1 MYIVL
6 LSGGSGKRL
15 WPLSNDLCSKQ
26 YIKLMNH
33 DADPAETGEK
43 CSMLQRVYG
52 QLKGAG
58 LAENTIVCASSA
70 QVELI
75 ESQLD
80 NATEVAVEPMRR
92 DTFPA
97 VMLSCAYLLSKKGA
111 SPDDVVAFLPVD
123 PYTTGAFFRCIARL
137 GDYIQSTEQTIGLL
151 GGVPTYPSTKYG
163 YIVPEK
169 PETGASA
176 AGENVAGSETP
187 AGNAV
192 SGAGETAA
200 GDLLGVA
207 GFREKP
213 DEAAAEKLV
222 ADGALWTCGVFCF
235 RLSMASQWLAP
246 YGVPCDYDTMVADY
260 EKLPK
265 KSFDYEV
272 LEHWKP
278 IVAIRYDD
286 KWKDLG
292 TWNTLTEEMPE
303 HSIGDVTWDSTC
315 ENSHAINVLGI
326 PLVVMGAKDM
336 VIAASH
342 DGILVAD
349 KHQSSYIKDCL
360 AGLEDASRYEERR
373 WGTIKTIDND
383 DDDGI
388 KSVTRRIKV
397 IAGREMPCHIHERHT
412 ETITVLS
419 GMGKLNVEG
428 TEVDLLAGS
437 TVSIAAGKAHSL
449 RALGSDLR
457 LIEVSIGDTGA
468 DEVVK

>member
-33 DADPAETGEK
+33 DSEKENREK
-43 CSMLQRVYG
+43 CSMLQRVFG
-52 QLKGAG
+52 QLETAG
-58 LAENTIVCASSA
+58 LSENTIVCASSA

-75 ESQLD
+75 ESQL
-80 NATEVAVEPMRR
+80 NGAAEVAVEPMRR

-97 VMLSCAYLLSKKGA
+97 VMLSCAYLLSKRGA
-111 SPDDVVAFLPVD
+111 KADDVVAFLPVD
-123 PYTTGAFFRCIARL
+123 PYTTGDFFQKIKRL
-137 GDYIQSTEQTIGLL
+137 GETIAASDDTIGLL

-163 YIVPEK
+163 YIVPEQ
-169 PETGASA
+169 
-176 AGENVAGSETP
+176 GE
-187 AGNAV
+187 
-192 SGAGETAA
+192 GEQLKVT
-200 GDLLGVA
+200 

-213 DEAAAEKLV
+213 DEETAEKLV
-222 ADGALWTCGVFCF
+222 ADGALWNCGVFCF
-235 RLSMASQWLAP
+235 KLSMAAGWLAK
-246 YGVPCDYDTMVADY
+246 YGVGVDYDKMVADY

-272 LEHWKP
+272 LEHWER
-278 IVAIRYDD
+278 IVAIKYADL
-286 KWKDLG
+286 WKDLG

-303 HSIGDVTWDSTC
+303 NSIGDVTWDDTC

-326 PLVVMGAKDM
+326 PMVVMGAKNM

-360 AGLEDASRYEERR
+360 ANIADTSKYEERR

-383 DDDGI
+383 EDDGI
-388 KSVTRRIKV
+388 KRVTKRIKV
-397 IAGREMPCHIHERHT
+397 VAGKKTPESRHLQHT

-419 GMGKLNVEG
+419 GMGKLIMEG
-428 TEVDLLAGS
+428 VEVDLMAGA
-437 TVSIAAGKAHSL
+437 TVSIAAGKTYSIQ
-449 RALGSDLR
+449 ALGSDLR
-457 LIEVSIGDTGA
+457 CIEISISKSKENA
-468 DEVVK
+468 

>member
-26 YIKLMNH
+26 YIKLMNYEGG
-33 DADPAETGEK
+33 ASEEK
-43 CSMLQRVYG
+43 CSMLQRVFG
-52 QLKGAG
+52 QLRDTG
-58 LAENTIVCASSA
+58 LADNTIVCASSA

-75 ESQLD
+75 ESQL
-80 NATEVAVEPMRR
+80 NGAAEVAIEPMRR

-111 SPDDVVAFLPVD
+111 REDDVVAFLPVD
-123 PYTTGAFFRCIARL
+123 PYTTREFFERIRTLGEHVSSMKGA
-137 GDYIQSTEQTIGLL
+137 IGLL

-169 PETGASA
+169 GTE
-176 AGENVAGSETP
+176 E
-187 AGNAV
+187 
-192 SGAGETAA
+192 
-200 GDLLGVA
+200 LLTVK

-213 DEAAAEKLV
+213 DDVTAKKLV
-222 ADGALWTCGVFCF
+222 ADGALWNCGVFCF
-235 RLSMASQWLAP
+235 ELGMATQWLEK
-246 YGVPCDYDTMVADY
+246 YGVGTDYDQMVSDY

-272 LEHWKP
+272 LEHWDK
-278 IVAIRYDD
+278 IVAIEYSDV
-286 KWKDLG
+286 WKDLG
-292 TWNTLTEEMPE
+292 TWNTLTEEMRE
-303 HSIGDVTWDSTC
+303 NSIGDVVWDDSC

-326 PLVVMGAKDM
+326 PMVVMGAKNM

-360 AGLEDASRYEERR
+360 ANLDDTSKYEERR
-373 WGTIKTIDND
+373 WGTIKTIDTD
-383 DDDGI
+383 EDEGI
-388 KSVTRRIKV
+388 KSVTKRVKIV
-397 IAGREMPCHIHERHT
+397 AGKTMPSHKHMNYT

-419 GMGKLNVEG
+419 GMGKLIIEG
-428 TEVDLLAGS
+428 IEVDLLAGA
-437 TVSIAAGKAHSL
+437 TVSIAAGKEHSIK
-449 RALGSDLR
+449 ALGTDLR
-457 LIEVSIGDTGA
+457 YIEVCIEGAKSIDQ
-468 DEVVK
+468 DVMSDNK

>member
-33 DADPAETGEK
+33 DGENETGEK
-43 CSMLQRVYG
+43 CSMLQRVFG
-52 QLKGAG
+52 QLKSAG
-58 LAENTIVCASSA
+58 LSDNTIVCASDA

-80 NATEVAVEPMRR
+80 GAAEVAVEPMRR

-111 SPDDVVAFLPVD
+111 KEDDVVAFLPVD
-123 PYTTGAFFRCIARL
+123 PYTTGEFFDRIKQLGAYIA
-137 GDYIQSTEQTIGLL
+137 SAEQTIGLL

-163 YIVPEK
+163 YIVPK
-169 PETGASA
+169 QGD
-176 AGENVAGSETP
+176 GEVLE
-187 AGNAV
+187 
-192 SGAGETAA
+192 
-200 GDLLGVA
+200 VA

-213 DEAAAEKLV
+213 DEATAEKLV
-222 ADGALWTCGVFCF
+222 ADGALWNCGVFCF
-235 RLSMASQWLAP
+235 KLSMASQWLEK
-246 YGVPCDYDTMVADY
+246 YGVTTDYDRMVTEY

-272 LEHWKP
+272 LEHWKQ
-278 IVAIRYDD
+278 IVAIKYADI
-286 KWKDLG
+286 WKDLG

-303 HSIGDVTWDSTC
+303 NSIGDVTWDDTS
-315 ENSHAINVLGI
+315 ENSHAINVLGV
-326 PLVVMGAKDM
+326 PLVVMGAKNM

-360 AGLEDASRYEERR
+360 THIEDTSKYEERR
-373 WGTIKTIDND
+373 WGTIKTIDRD

-388 KSVTRRIKV
+388 QSTTKRIKV
-397 IAGREMPCHIHERHT
+397 VAGKTIPMHKYQNRT

-419 GMGKLNVEG
+419 GMGKLILEG
-428 TEVDLLAGS
+428 VEVDLVAGS
-437 TVSIAAGKAHSL
+437 TVSIAAGKPYSIK
-449 RALGSDLR
+449 ALGSDLR
-457 LIEVSIGDTGA
+457 CIEISIGDDS
-468 DEVVK
+468 DEEIVLE

>member
-33 DADPAETGEK
+33 DNGGTAESCDEK
-43 CSMLQRVYG
+43 CSMLQRVFG
-52 QLKGAG
+52 QLKNAG
-58 LAENTIVCASSA
+58 LSENTIVCASSA

-80 NATEVAVEPMRR
+80 GAAEVAVEPMRR

-97 VMLSCAYLLSKKGA
+97 VMLSCAYLLSQKGA
-111 SPDDVVAFLPVD
+111 KPDDVVAFLPVD
-123 PYTTGAFFRCIARL
+123 PYTTGAFFERIKRL
-137 GDYIQSTEQTIGLL
+137 GEYIAQAGGTIGLL

-169 PETGASA
+169 GD
-176 AGENVAGSETP
+176 SE
-187 AGNAV
+187 
-192 SGAGETAA
+192 
-200 GDLLGVA
+200 LLKVQ

-213 DEAAAEKLV
+213 DEETAEKLV
-222 ADGALWTCGVFCF
+222 ADGALWNCGVFCF
-235 RLSMASQWLAP
+235 KLSMAAQWLEK
-246 YGVPCDYDTMVADY
+246 YGVDTDYQKLAADY

-272 LEHWKP
+272 LEHWGD
-278 IVAIRYDD
+278 IAAIRYDD
-286 KWKDLG
+286 VWKDLG
-292 TWNTLTEEMPE
+292 TWNTLTEEMRE
-303 HSIGDVTWDSTC
+303 NSIGDVTWDDTS
-315 ENSHAINVLGI
+315 ENSHAINVLGV
-326 PLVVMGAKDM
+326 PMVVMGAKNM

-360 AGLEDASRYEERR
+360 AHIADTSKYEERR
-373 WGTIKTIDND
+373 WGTVKTIDND
-383 DDDGI
+383 EDDGI
-388 KSVTRRIKV
+388 KSVTKRIKV
-397 IAGREMPCHIHERHT
+397 VAGKEMPYHRHPKHT

-419 GMGKLNVEG
+419 GMGKLILEG
-428 TEVDLLAGS
+428 AEVDLMAGS
-437 TVSIAAGKAHSL
+437 TISIAAGKTHTIKAV
-449 RALGSDLR
+449 GVDMR
-457 LIEVSIGDTGA
+457 LIEVSLGDSLD
-468 DEVVK
+468 DEVVMGGR

>member
-33 DADPAETGEK
+33 DTEKENREK
-43 CSMLQRVYG
+43 CSMLQRVFG
-52 QLKGAG
+52 QLETAG
-58 LAENTIVCASSA
+58 LSENTIVCASSA

-75 ESQLD
+75 ESQL
-80 NATEVAVEPMRR
+80 NGAAEVAVEPMRR

-111 SPDDVVAFLPVD
+111 KADDVVAFLPVD
-123 PYTTGAFFRCIARL
+123 PYTTGDFFQKIKRL
-137 GDYIQSTEQTIGLL
+137 GETIAASDDTIGLL

-163 YIVPEK
+163 YIVPEQ
-169 PETGASA
+169 
-176 AGENVAGSETP
+176 GE
-187 AGNAV
+187 
-192 SGAGETAA
+192 GEQ
-200 GDLLGVA
+200 L
-207 GFREKP
+207 KP
-213 DEAAAEKLV
+213 DEATAEKLV
-222 ADGALWTCGVFCF
+222 ADGALCNCGVFCF
-235 RLSMASQWLAP
+235 KLSMAAGWLKK
-246 YGVPCDYDTMVADY
+246 YGVSTNYDEMVADY

-272 LEHWKP
+272 LEHWER
-278 IVAIRYDD
+278 IVAIKYADL
-286 KWKDLG
+286 WKDLG

-303 HSIGDVTWDSTC
+303 NSIGDVTWDDTC

-326 PLVVMGAKDM
+326 PMVVMGAKNM

-360 AGLEDASRYEERR
+360 ANIADTSKYEERR

-383 DDDGI
+383 EDDGI
-388 KSVTRRIKV
+388 KSVTKRIKV
-397 IAGREMPCHIHERHT
+397 VAGKKTPESRHLQHT

-419 GMGKLNVEG
+419 GMGKLIMEG
-428 TEVDLLAGS
+428 VEVDLMAGA
-437 TVSIAAGKAHSL
+437 TVSIAAGKTYSIQ
-449 RALGSDLR
+449 ALGSDLR
-457 LIEVSIGDTGA
+457 CIEISISKSKENA
-468 DEVVK
+468 

>member
-33 DADPAETGEK
+33 DSEKENREK
-43 CSMLQRVYG
+43 CSMLQRVFG
-52 QLKGAG
+52 QLETAG
-58 LAENTIVCASSA
+58 LSENTIVCASSA

-75 ESQLD
+75 ESQL
-80 NATEVAVEPMRR
+80 NGAAEVAVEPMRR

-97 VMLSCAYLLSKKGA
+97 VMLSCAYLLSKRGA
-111 SPDDVVAFLPVD
+111 KADDVVAFLPVD
-123 PYTTGAFFRCIARL
+123 PYTTGDFFQKIKRL
-137 GDYIQSTEQTIGLL
+137 GETIAASDDTIGLL

-163 YIVPEK
+163 YIVPEQ
-169 PETGASA
+169 
-176 AGENVAGSETP
+176 GE
-187 AGNAV
+187 
-192 SGAGETAA
+192 GEQLKVT
-200 GDLLGVA
+200 

-213 DEAAAEKLV
+213 DEETAEKLV
-222 ADGALWTCGVFCF
+222 ADGALWNCGVFCF
-235 RLSMASQWLAP
+235 KLSMAAGWLAK
-246 YGVPCDYDTMVADY
+246 YGVGVDYDKMVADY

-272 LEHWKP
+272 LEHWER
-278 IVAIRYDD
+278 IVAIKYADL
-286 KWKDLG
+286 WKDLG

-303 HSIGDVTWDSTC
+303 NSIGDVTWDDTC

-326 PLVVMGAKDM
+326 PMVVMGAKNM

-360 AGLEDASRYEERR
+360 ANIADTSKYEERR
-373 WGTIKTIDND
+373 WGTIKTIDNND
-383 DDDGI
+383 EDGTH
-388 KSVTRRIKV
+388 SVTKRIK
-397 IAGREMPCHIHERHT
+397 ILAGKTMPYHTHAQHT
-412 ETITVLS
+412 ETITVIS
-419 GMGKLNVEG
+419 GMGKLILEG

-437 TVSIAAGKAHSL
+437 TVSIASGKKHSIK
-449 RALGSDLR
+449 ALGSDLR
-457 LIEVSIGDTGA
+457 LIEVSLGVTCD
-468 DEVVK
+468 DEQVLG

>member
-15 WPLSNDLCSKQ
+15 WPLSNDRYSKQ

-33 DADPAETGEK
+33 DNAEGGEK
-43 CSMLQRVYG
+43 CSMLQRVFG
-52 QLKGAG
+52 QLKNVD
-58 LAENTIVCASSA
+58 LSENTIVCASDA

-80 NATEVAVEPMRR
+80 GMAEVAVEPMRR

-111 SPDDVVAFLPVD
+111 KEEDVVAFLPVD
-123 PYTTGAFFRCIARL
+123 PYTTKEFFLRIKKL
-137 GDYIQSTEQTIGLL
+137 GEYIEKTEDTIGLL

-163 YIVPEK
+163 YIVPEQ
-169 PETGASA
+169 
-176 AGENVAGSETP
+176 
-187 AGNAV
+187 
-192 SGAGETAA
+192 
-200 GDLLGVA
+200 GDAELLKVE

-213 DEAAAEKLV
+213 DEATAEKLV
-222 ADGALWTCGVFCF
+222 ADGALWNCGVFCF
-235 RLSMASQWLAP
+235 KLSMAKQWVEK
-246 YGVPCDYDTMVADY
+246 YGVTTDYDEMVADY

-272 LEHWKP
+272 LEHWDK
-278 IVAIRYDD
+278 ISAIKYDD
-286 KWKDLG
+286 IWKDLG
-292 TWNTLTEEMPE
+292 TWNTLTEEMRE
-303 HSIGDVTWDSTC
+303 NSIGNVTWDGTC

-326 PLVVMGAKDM
+326 PMVVMGAKNL

-360 AGLEDASRYEERR
+360 SSIRDESKYEERR
-373 WGTIKTIDND
+373 WGTIKTIDQD
-383 DDDGI
+383 EDDGI
-388 KSVTRRIKV
+388 RSTTKRIKV
-397 IAGREMPCHIHERHT
+397 VKGKTTPYHMHQKHT

-419 GMGKLNVEG
+419 GMGKLILEG
-428 TEVDLLAGS
+428 TEVDLMAGT
-437 TVSIAAGKAHSL
+437 TVSIAAGKAHAI
-449 RALGSDLR
+449 RAIGSDLR
-457 LIEVSIGDTGA
+457 CIEVCLGDA
-468 DEVVK
+468 AEDEVPVAE

>member
-26 YIKLMNH
+26 YIKLMNP
-33 DADPAETGEK
+33 DEAAEMEKKEK
-43 CSMLQRVYG
+43 CSMLQRVFG
-52 QLKGAG
+52 QLRAAG
-58 LAENTIVCASSA
+58 LSEKTIVCASDA

-80 NATEVAVEPMRR
+80 GAAEVAVEPMRR

-97 VMLSCAYLLSKKGA
+97 VMLSCAYLLSRKDAGA
-111 SPDDVVAFLPVD
+111 DDVVAFLPVD
-123 PYTTGAFFRCIARL
+123 PYTTIEFFNRIKRL
-137 GDYIQSTEQTIGLL
+137 GTYVKERDGVIGLL

-163 YIVPEK
+163 YIIPEDEEKK
-169 PETGASA
+169 PLT
-176 AGENVAGSETP
+176 VK
-187 AGNAV
+187 
-192 SGAGETAA
+192 
-200 GDLLGVA
+200 

-213 DEAAAEKLV
+213 DEATAEELV
-222 ADGALWTCGVFCF
+222 SSGALWNCGVFCF
-235 RLSMASQWLAP
+235 KLKMAEQWLQK
-246 YGVPCDYDTMVADY
+246 YGVPADYDAMVTGY

-272 LEHWKP
+272 LEHWKD
-278 IVAIRYDD
+278 IIAVKYDD
-286 KWKDLG
+286 IWKDLG

-303 HSIGDVTWDSTC
+303 KSIGDVTWDGTC

-326 PLVVMGAKDM
+326 PMVVMGAKNM

-360 AGLEDASRYEERR
+360 TNVSDESRFEERR
-373 WGTIKTIDND
+373 WGTIKTIDANE
-383 DDDGI
+383 DDGT
-388 KSVTRRIKV
+388 KSVTKRVKV
-397 IAGREMPCHIHERHT
+397 IAGKAMPCHMHKSHT
-412 ETITVLS
+412 ETVTVIS
-419 GMGKLNVEG
+419 GMGKLILEG

-437 TVSIAAGKAHSL
+437 TVSIAAGKKHAI
-449 RALGSDLR
+449 RAVGSDLR
-457 LIEVSIGDTGA
+457 LIEVSLGSTDD
-468 DEVVK
+468 DEIVLEDC

>member
-33 DADPAETGEK
+33 DRAGADEVSDEK
-43 CSMLQRVYG
+43 CSMLQRVFG
-52 QLKGAG
+52 QLRTAG
-58 LAENTIVCASSA
+58 LSENTIVCASDA

-80 NATEVAVEPMRR
+80 GAAEVAVEPMRR

-97 VMLSCAYLLSKKGA
+97 VMLSCAYLLSQKGA
-111 SPDDVVAFLPVD
+111 RPEDVVAFLPVD
-123 PYTTGAFFRCIARL
+123 PYTTGEFFNRIKRL
-137 GDYIQSTEQTIGLL
+137 GEYIASSEQTIGLL

-169 PETGASA
+169 
-176 AGENVAGSETP
+176 GEQE
-187 AGNAV
+187 
-192 SGAGETAA
+192 
-200 GDLLGVA
+200 LLKVE

-213 DEAAAEKLV
+213 DEAAAEELV
-222 ADGALWTCGVFCF
+222 ANGALWNCGVFCF
-235 RLSMASQWLAP
+235 KLSMAAQWLEK
-246 YGVPCDYDTMVADY
+246 YGVGTDYEQMVADY

-272 LEHWKP
+272 LEHWEH
-278 IVAIRYDD
+278 IAAIRYDD
-286 KWKDLG
+286 VWKDLG
-292 TWNTLTEEMPE
+292 TWNTLTEEMQE
-303 HSIGDVTWDSTC
+303 NSIGDVTWDDTC
-315 ENSHAINVLGI
+315 ENSHAINVLGV
-326 PLVVMGAKDM
+326 PMVVMGAKNM

-360 AGLEDASRYEERR
+360 SHIEDTSKYVERR

-383 DDDGI
+383 EDDGI
-388 KSVTRRIKV
+388 KSITKRIKV
-397 IAGREMPCHIHERHT
+397 VAGKTMPKHKHLDHT
-412 ETITVLS
+412 ETLTVLS
-419 GMGKLNVEG
+419 GMGKLVLEG
-428 TEVDLLAGS
+428 VEVDLMAGS
-437 TVSIAAGKAHSL
+437 TVSIAAGKEHSI
-449 RALGSDLR
+449 RAIGTDLR
-457 LIEVSIGDTGA
+457 CIEICIGA
-468 DEVVK
+468 DMGEVGEEE